1 MIFNLKDL
9 KMEPH
14 PKFQGVKIAFLL
26 TKEKHPE
33 LSITVLEIEPGI
45 EIPKHRH
52 EKEVDTIFV
61 LEGEGEIYLSEK
73 WQRAKSGDVIIVS
86 PGVSHAVK
94 NTGLSPLK
102 CYIVHAPALW

>member
-1 MIFNLKDL
+1 MLINIRDL

-14 PKFQGVKIAFLL
+14 PKFHGVKIAFLL
-26 TKEKHPE
+26 TREKHPE

-45 EIPKHRH
+45 EIPLHKHAR
-52 EKEVDTIFV
+52 EVDNILI
-61 LEGEGEIYLSEK
+61 LEGEGEIYLEGK
-73 WQRAKSGDVIIVS
+73 WQRAKSGDVVVIS